1 MSVEHLPEQALGR
14 VHAPMHTR
22 ILGGTGVAA
31 LHQEIGSS
39 SFVPSDEDVL
49 RAAYFGYHAV
59 EELVA
64 SMND

>member
-1 MSVEHLPEQALGR
+1 MSVEHLPEQALGQ
-14 VHAPMHTR
+14 VHAPAHMR
-22 ILGGTGVAA
+22 ILGGTGLAA
-31 LHQEIGSS
+31 LHQEVGSS
-39 SFVPSDEDVL
+39 PFAPSDEDVL